1 MRIIT
6 SLRALRGAPWRVAA
20 VACAVAL
27 GCLALVAA
35 QAATAA
41 TQSRP
46 GTSTGKPG
54 LSATLVQCV
63 TAVNQAERSATFSGE
78 MSTVPG
84 TVRMAMRIEV
94 EERLPQEAL
103 FRVVAAPGAG
113 AWRISEPRVKVF
125 KYLKQVTDLSA
136 PVRYR
141 ASIHFRWVNARG
153 ATIRRATRLTKA
165 CVQPATPPV
174 ATGTGSAAT
183 SAGTATTPAA

>member
-1 MRIIT
+1 MIERNPR
-6 SLRALRGAPWRVAA
+6 S
-20 VACAVAL
+20 
-27 GCLALVAA
+27 
-35 QAATAA
+35 ATAA
-41 TQSRP
+41 GAAALALLATAAVLVATAAAAGAS
-46 GTSTGKPG
+46 GTDPAHAASPTV
-54 LSATLVQCV
+54 SATITECV
-63 TAVNQAERSATFSGE
+63 TSVVQAERSATFSGE

-136 PVRYR
+136 PARYR
-141 ASIHFRWVNARG
+141 ASIHFRWVNSRG

-165 CVQPATPPV
+165 CVQPAAPPA

-183 SAGTATTPAA
+183 SAGTATTTAA

>member
-1 MRIIT
+1 VIERNPR
-6 SLRALRGAPWRVAA
+6 S
-20 VACAVAL
+20 
-27 GCLALVAA
+27 
-35 QAATAA
+35 ATAA
-41 TQSRP
+41 GAAALALLATAAVLVATAAAGAS
-46 GTSTGKPG
+46 GTDPARGASPTV
-54 LSATLVQCV
+54 SATITECV
-63 TAVNQAERSATFSGE
+63 TSVVEAERSATFSGE

-136 PVRYR
+136 PARYR
-141 ASIHFRWVNARG
+141 ASIHFRWVNSHG

-165 CVQPATPPV
+165 CVQPAAPPA

-183 SAGTATTPAA
+183 SAGTAATTAA